1 MHSLPSMTK
10 DRFVLKNVSFAVILE
25 ANNSADFMDKT
36 LRQYDLVV
44 KRCKD
49 IFTRKMRDYG
59 LSWRV
64 MRPSSITDQMFIKAQ
79 RISTLE
85 DAGATAVGEGIE
97 PEFIGL
103 YNYAIMGLI
112 QLTFLG
118 SKLDDNEV
126 LQQYQEWSDK
136 TKKLMTQKNT
146 DYGEAWRSMR
156 VSSMTDLILMKIH
169 RTKQIEDNQGKTEI
183 SEGIDANY
191 QDIMNYSVFA
201 LILIE
206 EAKKLTHD

>member
-1 MHSLPSMTK
+1 M
-10 DRFVLKNVSFAVILE
+10 NE
-25 ANNSADFMDKT
+25 T

-49 IFTRKMRDYG
+49 IFTRKMKDYG

-85 DAGATAVGEGIE
+85 ISGATAVGEGIE

-112 QLTFLG
+112 QLTSLG
-118 SKLDDNEV
+118 VDLDDDEV
-126 LQQYQEWSDK
+126 LRQYQQWSDK
-136 TKKLMTQKNT
+136 TRELMTKKNT

-169 RTKQIEDNQGKTEI
+169 RTKQIEDNRGKTEI

-206 EAKKLTHD
+206 EAKN